1 MKGSWQ
7 EFGLASLIAV
17 VVAVGLLFGLG
28 SANLRIV
35 TGIYMWIGLALSWNL
50 IGGYCGYLSFGHS
63 AFFGIGAY
71 TAALAMTL
79 LHLPFGVGLVMAA
92 LAASLVALFIG
103 VPTLRLSGAYFAIG
117 TWAVAL
123 MLLQLSNV
131 LNITGGTYGLSLPPF
146 YTERTFNVIMFGLAW
161 VTFALVWR
169 FVEHGRFGKKLEAIR
184 ENEQAAE
191 MLGVNTTKEKL
202 IAFVASAAM
211 PALFGAVY
219 GIWISFIDP
228 QAVFGPKINDP
239 MVLMAILGGL
249 GTLFGPIVGAVIL
262 YALNRIIW
270 INYGSSTAY
279 LVILGAVT
287 CIIVL
292 YAPEGL
298 ASFVEPLRRKWLR
311 RRRPKPSESGRMGHP

>member
-1 MKGSWQ
+1 MKGSWR
-7 EFGLASLIAV
+7 EFAVMSAIAA
-17 VVAVGLLFGLG
+17 VVAVVLLFGLG

-79 LHLPFGVGLVMAA
+79 LHLPFGVGMIMAA
-92 LAASLVALFIG
+92 AAASLVALLIG

-123 MLLQLSNV
+123 VLLQLSSV
-131 LNITGGTYGLSLPPF
+131 LDITGGTFGLSLSPVF
-146 YTERTFNVIMFGLAW
+146 GERTFNMIMFGLAW
-161 VTFALVWR
+161 ITFALVWR

-184 ENEQAAE
+184 ENESAAE
-191 MLGVNTTKEKL
+191 MLGINTTREKL
-202 IAFVASAAM
+202 VAFAASAAL

-249 GTLFGPIVGAVIL
+249 GTLFGPVAGAIIL

-279 LVILGAVT
+279 LVILGVVT
-287 CIIVL
+287 CVIVL

-298 ASFVEPLRRKWLR
+298 ASLVEPVRRRWLR
-311 RRRPKPSESGRMGHP
+311 YRRGARGDLGARD